1 MFTVGIGE
9 MVSGEEINSMNVFIA
24 EFGIDAFVEA
34 VWHGAFSEVTCAYI
48 HPCDEM
54 KETEG
59 FKLIQCA
66 FINAYT

>member
-9 MVSGEEINSMNVFIA
+9 MVSVEEINSMNIFIA
-24 EFGIDAFVEA
+24 EFGRDAFVKA
-34 VWHGAFSEVTCAYI
+34 VWHGAFSNVSYAYI

-59 FKLIQCA
+59 FKLIQYA